1 MHSLKVGTD
10 ICSVERIR
18 NTYDRYGEKFLDR
31 ILTPN
36 EKSYVI
42 TRGRR
47 LVESLAGRF
56 AAKEAVGKALGVGLR
71 GVAWK
76 EIEIGRAPSG
86 APSVILHG
94 RAKKIA
100 QHLHLNQIEISISH
114 EREYSIALVVASSS
128 V

>member
-1 MHSLKVGTD
+1 MTALKVGTD
-10 ICSVERIR
+10 ICSISRIR
-18 NTYDRYGEKFLDR
+18 KTYERYGEKFLDR

-36 EKSYVI
+36 EKQYV
-42 TRGRR
+42 TSRGRG

-76 EIEIGRAPSG
+76 EIEIGRAVSG

-114 EREYSIALVVASSS
+114 EREFSIALVVATGAP
-128 V
+128 

>member
-1 MHSLKVGTD
+1 MRSLKVGTD

-18 NTYDRYGEKFLDR
+18 KAYERYGERFLDR
-31 ILTPN
+31 ILTPY
-36 EKSYVI
+36 EKQYVI
-42 TRGRR
+42 GRGKR

-76 EIEIGRAPSG
+76 EIEIGRAASG
-86 APSVILHG
+86 APHVILHG

-100 QHLHLNQIEISISH
+100 QHLQLSQFEISISH
-114 EREYSIALVVASSS
+114 ERDYSIAFVVASSS
-128 V
+128 I

>member
-1 MHSLKVGTD
+1 MRALKVGTD
-10 ICSVERIR
+10 ICSIERIR
-18 NTYDRYGEKFLDR
+18 KAYERYGERFLDR
-31 ILTPN
+31 ILTPS
-36 EKSYVI
+36 EKHYVAG
-42 TRGRR
+42 RGKR

-86 APSVILHG
+86 APHVILHG

-100 QHLHLNQIEISISH
+100 QHLQLSQFEISISH
-114 EREYSIALVVASSS
+114 EREYSVAFVVARSSL
-128 V
+128 

>member
-1 MHSLKVGTD
+1 MRSLKVGTD
-10 ICSVERIR
+10 ICSIERIKQAYER
-18 NTYDRYGEKFLDR
+18 FGERFLDR

-36 EKSYVI
+36 EKRYVLG
-42 TRGRR
+42 RGKR

-56 AAKEAVGKALGVGLR
+56 AAKEAVSKALGVGLR

-86 APSVILHG
+86 APHVILHG
-94 RAKKIA
+94 RARKIA
-100 QHLHLNQIEISISH
+100 DHLQLNQFEISISH
-114 EREYSIALVVASSS
+114 EREYSIAFVVASSS